1 MFNQKLKADLA
12 FTRRE
17 LDEVQSAI
25 KSIGKNVATIE
36 FTPEGKV
43 TDVND
48 IFLSVAGYSKAEVI
62 GQHHSVM
69 CLPEYTSTQ
78 DYKTF
83 WLDLSNGKAHKGTFE
98 RKNKQGNIIWLE
110 ATYFPIVTN
119 GKVTKVMKIA
129 TDVTQE
135 KNDAMAQYSIIN
147 ALHRSQAIIEFTPQG
162 NIITA
167 NDNFTNAVG
176 YSLESIVGKHH
187 RIFCDD
193 QFYQDNPNFW
203 EELQRGNFKSGQFLR
218 KDSMGNTL
226 WLEASYN
233 PIVDSRGDVIK
244 VIKFATDIT
253 ANVMKEKAVLEAS
266 EIAHNTSVETT
277 QAAERGSDLLTSS
290 VGISNEIAERVN
302 DVAAKISELNEQ
314 SKSIEEIVLTIK
326 SIADQTNL
334 LALNAAIEAA
344 RAGEQ
349 GRGFA
354 VVADEV
360 RQLASRTSLSTNEI
374 ADVVTKYK
382 IVTSSVA
389 ESMNLVSEFS
399 EKGKVQI
406 TDVAT
411 VMEQIQVGARNVSET
426 VANLSSR

>member
-135 KNDAMAQYSIIN
+135 KNDAMAQYAIIN

-203 EELQRGNFKSGQFLR
+203 ER
-218 KDSMGNTL
+218 
-226 WLEASYN
+226 
-233 PIVDSRGDVIK
+233 
-244 VIKFATDIT
+244 
-253 ANVMKEKAVLEAS
+253 
-266 EIAHNTSVETT
+266 
-277 QAAERGSDLLTSS
+277 
-290 VGISNEIAERVN
+290 
-302 DVAAKISELNEQ
+302 
-314 SKSIEEIVLTIK
+314 
-326 SIADQTNL
+326 
-334 LALNAAIEAA
+334 
-344 RAGEQ
+344 
-349 GRGFA
+349 
-354 VVADEV
+354 
-360 RQLASRTSLSTNEI
+360 
-374 ADVVTKYK
+374 
-382 IVTSSVA
+382 
-389 ESMNLVSEFS
+389 
-399 EKGKVQI
+399 
-406 TDVAT
+406 
-411 VMEQIQVGARNVSET
+411 
-426 VANLSSR
+426 

>member
-1 MFNQKLKADLA
+1 LKALLA
-12 FTRRE
+12 NIIEYF
-17 LDEVQSAI
+17 
-25 KSIGKNVATIE
+25 ATI
-36 FTPEGKV
+36 
-43 TDVND
+43 NS
-48 IFLSVAGYSKAEVI
+48 I
-62 GQHHSVM
+62 
-69 CLPEYTSTQ
+69 
-78 DYKTF
+78 KTI
-83 WLDLSNGKAHKGTFE
+83 LTF
-98 RKNKQGNIIWLE
+98 G
-110 ATYFPIVTN
+110 
-119 GKVTKVMKIA
+119 
-129 TDVTQE
+129 
-135 KNDAMAQYSIIN
+135 
-147 ALHRSQAIIEFTPQG
+147 
-162 NIITA
+162 
-167 NDNFTNAVG
+167 
-176 YSLESIVGKHH
+176 
-187 RIFCDD
+187 
-193 QFYQDNPNFW
+193 
-203 EELQRGNFKSGQFLR
+203 RGNFKSGQFLR